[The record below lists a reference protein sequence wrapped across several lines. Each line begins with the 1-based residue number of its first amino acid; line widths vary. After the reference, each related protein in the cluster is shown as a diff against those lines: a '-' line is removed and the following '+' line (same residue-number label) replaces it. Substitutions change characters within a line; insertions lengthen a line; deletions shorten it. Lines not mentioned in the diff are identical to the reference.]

1 MRKNHNEK
9 QNQIIFCNFKKKKKK
24 RYLGTSRNN
33 LTWTVYEKNQSSSKP
48 KGNNGILAMAS
59 QILKN
64 AD

>member
-1 MRKNHNEK
+1 MRNKIK
-9 QNQIIFCNFKKKKKK
+9 LYFAILRKKKKK